1 MTWINYIILAA
12 IISIWA
18 MLLVNVILIVAGYV
32 YYYKSEHYK
41 FPKMSAYPM
50 VSVLVPAHNEE
61 KVIARTLES
70 LLQFNYPADSYE
82 IIVINDNSDDNS
94 AKILNGIKQNYPNRM
109 VTIINTDNIS
119 GGKGKSNALNIGL
132 QYCRG
137 RFVVIYD
144 ADNTPEKDALRYLV
158 AEISTN
164 EKLGAVIGKFR
175 TRNRNAN
182 WLTRFI
188 NIETIAFQWMAQ
200 AGRWQLFNLC
210 TIPGTNF
217 IIRKS
222 ILDSIGGWDIHA
234 LAEDTEISFQI
245 YRKGYMIKFL
255 PQAVT
260 WEQEPQTLKVW
271 FQQRTRW
278 VKGNIYVIIKNI
290 PLLKNTA
297 SGKVRFDIYYMLT
310 TYFLLLTSLIISD
323 MLFIGNALGWIHST
337 LAGFSMILWSMAIIL
352 FIIGTF
358 VTITPEKGEMT
369 TTNFFYV
376 FIMYFT
382 YSKLW
387 TIVAAYGLVEYLKDT
402 LFKRESQWYKTERF

>member
-94 AKILNGIKQNYPNRM
+94 AEILNGIKQNYPNRM

-158 AEISTN
+158 AEISSN

-222 ILDSIGGWDIHA
+222 ILDSIDPAW
-234 LAEDTEISFQI
+234 SFQ
-245 YRKGYMIKFL
+245 
-255 PQAVT
+255 A
-260 WEQEPQTLKVW
+260 
-271 FQQRTRW
+271 
-278 VKGNIYVIIKNI
+278 
-290 PLLKNTA
+290 
-297 SGKVRFDIYYMLT
+297 
-310 TYFLLLTSLIISD
+310 
-323 MLFIGNALGWIHST
+323 
-337 LAGFSMILWSMAIIL
+337 
-352 FIIGTF
+352 
-358 VTITPEKGEMT
+358 
-369 TTNFFYV
+369 
-376 FIMYFT
+376 
-382 YSKLW
+382 
-387 TIVAAYGLVEYLKDT
+387 
-402 LFKRESQWYKTERF
+402 